1 MVWDI
6 KGWMIFLKVGIK
18 FKLISFT
25 ALLLLGVIS
34 FLSFFVLNG
43 IKNYQDTES
52 EAFLL
57 KQKDMFEQYFSETSN
72 SDESLNLNY
81 VQSSKGSIFN
91 KPWLRTIPASI
102 YDRNGDLLSEFKTDG
117 KLDENIDKSLMIQYA
132 IEGKVSYTKVNE
144 VIYFY
149 SPIKYE
155 DKIVAIL
162 ELQYSVKD
170 SSLFYNNIK
179 YMLYATGFVA
189 LILGIILGI
198 IYFSRITKDIFIMK
212 NSLESIQKGNFDKV
226 QSVNRNDEL
235 GDLSK
240 GLIFMSNTIE
250 KNIMELKVER
260 DALNMAVDKLKKMDK
275 EQKEFIGNVTHEF
288 KTPITTIKAYADVIG
303 MYDNDLSLIEEG
315 TLNISKECDR
325 LTNMVDRVLNLSVL
339 EKYDFEIKK
348 DKVNLKEVLQEMC
361 ERMMGRIKK
370 NNLTIKYN
378 IEDIVF
384 IIDEESLRHIVI
396 NLIDNAIKYNKPS
409 GSIDIEC
416 YKEENKIIITITD
429 TGIGIPKDDLP
440 KIFEPFY
447 RVENHRSRETGGVG
461 LGLALVK
468 KLVEKQN
475 GTIKVDSNLDKG
487 TTFLIEFI
495 L

>member
-25 ALLLLGVIS
+25 ASLLLGVIL
-34 FLSFFVLNG
+34 FLSFFVLKG
-43 IKNYQDTES
+43 IKNYQDKES

-57 KQKDMFEQYFSETSN
+57 KQKDMFEQYFSEISN
-72 SDESLNLNY
+72 SGNFEVLNTPK
-81 VQSSKGSIFN
+81 VAKGRIFN

-102 YDRNGDLLSEFKTDG
+102 YDPTGDLLSEFKTDG
-117 KLDENIDKSLMIQYA
+117 KRDENTDKSQMIQYA
-132 IEGKVSYTKVNE
+132 IGGEVSYTKIND

-170 SSLFYNNIK
+170 SSLFYNDINK
-179 YMLYATGFVA
+179 MFYAIGFVA

-198 IYFSRITKDIFIMK
+198 IYFSTITKDIFKMK
-212 NSLESIQKGNFDKV
+212 NSLENIRKGNFYKV

-235 GDLSK
+235 GELSK

-250 KNIMELKVER
+250 KNITELKVER
-260 DALNMAVDKLKKMDK
+260 DSLNMAVDKLKKMDK

-303 MYDNDLSLIEEG
+303 MYKTDVTLIEEG
-315 TLNISKECDR
+315 TQNISKECDR

-348 DKVNLKEVLQEMC
+348 DEVNLKEVLQEIC

-370 NNLTIKYN
+370 NRLTLKYS
-378 IEDIVF
+378 IEEIF
-384 IIDEESLRHIVI
+384 YIMDEESLRHIVI

-409 GSIDIEC
+409 GSINIEC
-416 YKEENKIIITITD
+416 YKEENKLIIIIAD
-429 TGIGIPKDDLP
+429 TGIGMPKDALP
-440 KIFEPFY
+440 RIFDPFY
-447 RVENHRSRETGGVG
+447 RVEDHRSRQTGGVG

-468 KLVEKQN
+468 KLVKKQN
-475 GTIKVDSNLDKG
+475 GTIRVDSKLDEG
-487 TTFLIEFI
+487 TTFSVEFP